1 MKIRGGCASDIGS
14 VRSVNQDA
22 VCCRLFHK
30 RKESIALCAVCDG
43 VGGLEH
49 GEMSSS
55 LLVESMDEWFGELM
69 SWLDISKTDP
79 EVLFSHLKDA
89 AESWN
94 DAICRLCQEQNLKT
108 GSTMSLLLLVQ
119 QRYYIVHVGDSR
131 IYRYRRGILE
141 QLTMDDSVTR
151 LKTGQMKSYLNNY
164 MGKQDQLWFQA
175 LEGDIEKE
183 DIFMLCSDGLYH
195 HLIQSDIE
203 ALCGKHRRKDLNRF
217 CADMIQSMIERG
229 EKDNIS
235 VCVAIAE

>member
-1 MKIRGGCASDIGS
+1 MKIGGGCASDIGS
-14 VRSVNQDA
+14 VRKVNQDA
-22 VCCRLFHK
+22 VCCRLFNR

-49 GEMSSS
+49 GEMASS
-55 LLVESMDEWFGELM
+55 LLVECMKEWFEELM
-69 SWLDISKTDP
+69 SWLDFSKTDP

-94 DAICRLCQEQNLKT
+94 EEVCRLSQSQNIKT

-131 IYRYRRGILE
+131 IYRYRKDTLE
-141 QLTMDDSVTR
+141 QLTVDDSVAR
-151 LKTGQMKSYLNNY
+151 LKDGQMKSYLNNY

-175 LEGDIEKE
+175 LAGDIEKE

-195 HLIQSDIE
+195 HLIQADIE
-203 ALCGKHRRKDLNRF
+203 MLRDKHWRKDINRF
-217 CADMIQSMIERG
+217 CVNMIQSMIERG

-235 VCVAIAE
+235 VCVVIAE